1 VIKERDI
8 RVTSDPERDPTS
20 VEIGR
25 FYPYAPERVWQAL
38 TDPSLVEQWLMPSTG
53 FVAAE
58 VGTHFVFTVPTQ
70 PSGEIACEVLAVLA
84 GEHLTLSWVDLRATR
99 PARWLVDWTVHP
111 QGRGTRLLLRHSG
124 FDIDDRRQKMARNG
138 MERMWQRVLTQLGAI
153 LDRRQL

>member
-1 VIKERDI
+1 MALYGGIA
-8 RVTSDPERDPTS
+8 VTTDPELDPSS

-25 FYPYAPERVWQAL
+25 FYPHAPEQVWQAL

-53 FVAAE
+53 MLGAE

-70 PSGEIACEVLAVLA
+70 PSGEIACEVVARRF
-84 GEHLTLSWVDLRATR
+84 GEQLTLSWVDLRATR

-124 FDIDDRRQKMARNG
+124 FDVDDRRQKMARNG
-138 MERMWQRVLTQLGAI
+138 MERLWRRVLAQLGEL
-153 LDRRQL
+153 LDRQQF